1 MGLRLS
7 ILHETPCFLGR
18 KSAKDQMPELSQ
30 TEGSDLNVEQEI
42 RELASKFA
50 STLKERIDNRVREME
65 DDDKSHFLIYQVL
78 GITDEEGHL
87 IDMY

>member
-1 MGLRLS
+1 
-7 ILHETPCFLGR
+7 
-18 KSAKDQMPELSQ
+18 MPRLSQ

-50 STLKERIDNRVREME
+50 STLKERIDDRVREME

-87 IDMY
+87 N

>member
-1 MGLRLS
+1 M
-7 ILHETPCFLGR
+7 
-18 KSAKDQMPELSQ
+18 
-30 TEGSDLNVEQEI
+30 NVEQEI

-50 STLKERIDNRVREME
+50 STLKERIDDRVREME

-87 IDMY
+87 N